1 MYLMAVVMV
10 SPTGKR
16 EVKLERVFL
25 WSLIFGPFYFAYL
38 GIWDS
43 ALVSGLLAVISG
55 GISILIY
62 PFFAER
68 IIVETYKKQGWRIKE

>member
-1 MYLMAVVMV
+1 MAVILV
-10 SPTGKR
+10 SPTGKK
-16 EVKLERVFL
+16 EVNLDKVFL

-43 ALVSGLLAVISG
+43 ALVSGILAVISG

-68 IIVETYKKQGWRIKE
+68 IIVETYKKQGWQIKK

>member
-1 MYLMAVVMV
+1 MAVVLI
-10 SPTGKR
+10 SPTGQR
-16 EVKLERVFL
+16 EVKLSRVFL
-25 WSLIFGPFYFAYL
+25 WTLLFGPFYFAWL

-43 ALVSGLLAVISG
+43 ALVSGVLAVISG

-68 IIVETYKKQGWRIKE
+68 IIVETYKKKGWKIKE